1 MRPAFVTK
9 PGKHGTLY
17 RYVITYTDR
26 TDDGFGEHMWCT
38 WAYNLDHAEE
48 NFYANDEGFSIVNL
62 RRLHEGPTRRCA
74 QAPRRSR
81 KSFGGREKPRVDRS
95 IPTRLRQ

>member
-1 MRPAFVTK
+1 MRPTFVTK

-26 TDDGFGEHMWCT
+26 TGDGFGEHTWCT

-48 NFYANDEGFSIVNL
+48 RFYANDEGFSIVNL
-62 RRLHEGPTRRCA
+62 RRLHEGPTQHRAVRHE
-74 QAPRRSR
+74 PRS
-81 KSFGGREKPRVDRS
+81 
-95 IPTRLRQ
+95 